1 MTFLAKKKYYYD
13 YSLLRPEECIFI
25 QFNSIFCFCFLKFLV
40 ITIHKWHEGQDM
52 LPNNLNLSDFQSLHY
67 TCRHKHRRHYLA
79 GFSPNSWPYAL
90 ANEYYPISIDPD
102 PFWCQSSTILF
113 QVCHQKSYYLFSDS
127 LAQPVCHLGNDKIL
141 FHQKKWIFY
150 CCRDNICR
158 WFLPRKILRFRQ
170 GIFWTNCNLFL
181 DGQFGK

>member
-1 MTFLAKKKYYYD
+1 
-13 YSLLRPEECIFI
+13 
-25 QFNSIFCFCFLKFLV
+25 
-40 ITIHKWHEGQDM
+40 M

-181 DGQFGK
+181 DGQFGKEMNTANILLIILLKKRFGAEFTSSTTSNRNHGLYFPKASKCNCSR